1 MDCPYGT
8 HAPSRTQLEHS
19 IGKLTSTINPCT
31 KPTTEAK
38 AVEPSTKT
46 HRPSD
51 NVMSTRLADKADVGV
66 ADAASVTST
75 TDGAA
80 TLT

>member
-1 MDCPYGT
+1 
-8 HAPSRTQLEHS
+8 
-19 IGKLTSTINPCT
+19 
-31 KPTTEAK
+31 
-38 AVEPSTKT
+38 
-46 HRPSD
+46 
-51 NVMSTRLADKADVGV
+51 MSTRLADKADVGV